1 LGELADRRAQTAGRL
16 HELTSRLQAAESF
29 AAGKACVYATG
40 SFGRGEASAHSD
52 LDLFILGKS
61 RRDGNES
68 LLKRLDE
75 ICIKAEL
82 IQVTRELQIPEFS
95 GDGRYLSHYSVKDFT
110 KTLARL
116 EFCTFWVG

>member
-16 HELTSRLQAAESF
+16 SELVSRLQAAELL

-61 RRDGNES
+61 RTDRDES
-68 LLKRLDE
+68 LLN
-75 ICIKAEL
+75 
-82 IQVTRELQIPEFS
+82 V
-95 GDGRYLSHYSVKDFT
+95 
-110 KTLARL
+110 
-116 EFCTFWVG
+116 